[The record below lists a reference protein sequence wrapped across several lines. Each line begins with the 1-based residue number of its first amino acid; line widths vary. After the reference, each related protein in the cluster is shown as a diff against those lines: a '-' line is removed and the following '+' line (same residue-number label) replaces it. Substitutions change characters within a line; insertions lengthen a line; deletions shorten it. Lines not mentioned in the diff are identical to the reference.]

1 MLQRIR
7 NFSKSDMATAS
18 FYMALLSGIRLG
30 MNVVVGKFL
39 VLWLGSA
46 GLFLFGQF
54 QSLILLIQNI
64 STGAIHNGITRF
76 WARPDE
82 FDRESIR
89 KNSVSLSL
97 LLSSLASLILLLF
110 SGPVS
115 IWLFHTDVYQLPVAV
130 LSLGTFCIAVTQILT
145 AIFNAE
151 QRYKSISLLSN
162 LQSASLLVTVLVC
175 AFYFKEAG
183 ALYGLA
189 LTQIISFLLTL
200 FVFRNDVAQLLRFP
214 RWQLD
219 LAVLK
224 QLGQYS
230 LMAIASTVAVALTQI
245 YCRNEISSVLS
256 DQASGFWESTNR
268 ISNLYI
274 FFISFLF
281 SGYFLPRFAR
291 FVQPSEIRKELLHGL
306 LYLIGVFILTALF
319 LLPFRD
325 WFISLIFSDEFLAI
339 SSVLALQILGDF
351 LKAVSWLF
359 TNYLVAL
366 KQTTAFL
373 VFEVLG
379 QILTVILL
387 TWGLPRWGFTGIFEL
402 YIAGWAVQNLG
413 LFLYFYLFILREKH

>member
-1 MLQRIR
+1 
-7 NFSKSDMATAS
+7 MATAS
-18 FYMALLSGIRLG
+18 FYMAVLSGIRLG
-30 MNVVVGKFL
+30 MNVVVGKCL
-39 VLWLGSA
+39 VLWLGST
-46 GLFLFGQF
+46 GLYLFGQF
-54 QSLILLIQNI
+54 QSLVLLLQNI
-64 STGAIHNGITRF
+64 STGAIHNGVTRF

-82 FDRESIR
+82 FEKETVR
-89 KNSVSLSL
+89 KNAVSISL
-97 LLSSLASLILLLF
+97 VLSSMASLFLLLF

-115 IWLFHTDVYQLPVAV
+115 VWLFHSDVYRLPVGV

-162 LQSASLLVTVLVC
+162 LQSVSLLVTVLIG
-175 AFYFKEAG
+175 AFWFREAG

-189 LTQIISFLLTL
+189 LTQILAFLMVLI
-200 FVFRNDVAQLLRFP
+200 VFKTDVAGLLRFP
-214 RWQLD
+214 QWQLN
-219 LAVLK
+219 APVVK

-245 YCRNEISSVLS
+245 YCRNQIASTLS

-291 FVQPSEIRKELLHGL
+291 YVGASQIRKELLQGF
-306 LYLIGVFILTALF
+306 LYLSGVFCLTALF

-325 WFISLIFSDEFLAI
+325 WFITLIFSEEFLAI
-339 SSVLALQILGDF
+339 SSVLAFQILGDF

-366 KQTTAFL
+366 KHTKSFL
-373 VFEVLG
+373 FFEILG
-379 QILTVILL
+379 QLL
-387 TWGLPRWGFTGIFEL
+387 TIFLLRWGLSKWGFDGIFLL
-402 YIAGWAVQNLG
+402 YAAGWGLQNLG
-413 LFLYFYLFILREKH
+413 LFLYFYLFFFRKKN

>member
-1 MLQRIR
+1 V
-7 NFSKSDMATAS
+7 FTAS

-30 MNVVVGKFL
+30 MNVLVGKFL

-54 QSLILLIQNI
+54 QSLILILQNS

-89 KNSVSLSL
+89 KNSVSISLVLSGM
-97 LLSSLASLILLLF
+97 ASLFLLLF
-110 SGPVS
+110 SKPVS
-115 IWLFHTDVYQLPVAV
+115 IWLFHTEIYQLPVVV
-130 LSLGTFCIAVTQILT
+130 LSLSTFFIAITQILT

-162 LQSASLLVTVLVC
+162 LQSVSLLVSVLVC
-175 AFYFKEAG
+175 AFYFREAG

-189 LTQIISFLLTL
+189 FSQIISFLFIL
-200 FVFRNDVAQLLRFP
+200 FVFRNDVLSLLRFP
-214 RWQLD
+214 AWQLNTF
-219 LAVLK
+219 VLR

-230 LMAIASTVAVALTQI
+230 LMAIASTLAVALTQI
-245 YCRNEISSVLS
+245 YCRNLISSVLS

-291 FVQPSEIRKELLHGL
+291 FIQPFEIRKELLHGFI
-306 LYLIGVFILTALF
+306 YLSGVFLLTALF

-325 WFISLIFSDEFLAI
+325 WFITIIFSSEFLAI
-339 SSVLALQILGDF
+339 SSVLAFQILGDF
-351 LKAVSWLF
+351 FKALSWLF

-366 KQTTAFL
+366 KHTRAFL
-373 VFEVLG
+373 VFEMMG
-379 QILTVILL
+379 QILTILLL
-387 TWGLPRWGFTGIFEL
+387 TWGLPKWGFEGIFEL
-402 YIAGWAVQNLG
+402 YLAGWAVQSLA
-413 LFLYFYLFILREKH
+413 LFLYFYGFILREKR

>member
-1 MLQRIR
+1 
-7 NFSKSDMATAS
+7 MATAS

-291 FVQPSEIRKELLHGL
+291 YVQPSEIRKELLHGL

>member
-1 MLQRIR
+1 
-7 NFSKSDMATAS
+7 MATAS

-39 VLWLGSA
+39 VLWLGST

>member
-1 MLQRIR
+1 
-7 NFSKSDMATAS
+7 MATAS

-30 MNVVVGKFL
+30 MNVVVGKCL

-54 QSLILLIQNI
+54 QSLILLLQNF

-76 WARPDE
+76 WSRPDE

-89 KNSVSLSL
+89 KNSVSISVV
-97 LLSSLASLILLLF
+97 LSSLAALVLLVF

-175 AFYFKEAG
+175 AFYFREAG

-189 LTQIISFLLTL
+189 LTQLVSFLLVL
-200 FVFRNDVAQLLRFP
+200 IVFRSDVSSLLRFP

-219 LAVLK
+219 PSVLK
-224 QLGQYS
+224 QLSQYS

-245 YCRNEISSVLS
+245 YCRNEIASTLS
-256 DQASGFWESTNR
+256 EQASGFWESTNR

-291 FVQPSEIRKELLHGL
+291 YIQPSEIRKELFHGF
-306 LYLIGVFILTALF
+306 LYLSGVFLLTAIF
-319 LLPFRD
+319 LLPFRE

-339 SSVLALQILGDF
+339 SSVLAFQILGDF

-366 KQTTAFL
+366 KHTKAFL
-373 VFEVLG
+373 VFEILG
-379 QILTVILL
+379 QALTIVLL
-387 TWGLPRWGFTGIFEL
+387 TWGLPKWGFSGIFEL
-402 YIAGWAVQNLG
+402 YLVGWAVQNLG

>member
-1 MLQRIR
+1 
-7 NFSKSDMATAS
+7 MATAS

-373 VFEVLG
+373 VFEILG

>member
-1 MLQRIR
+1 
-7 NFSKSDMATAS
+7 MATAS

>member
-1 MLQRIR
+1 
-7 NFSKSDMATAS
+7 MATAS

-30 MNVVVGKFL
+30 MNVVVGKCL

-54 QSLILLIQNI
+54 QSLILLLQNV

-76 WARPDE
+76 WARPDD
-82 FDRESIR
+82 FDRELIR
-89 KNSVSLSL
+89 KNSVSISVV
-97 LLSSLASLILLLF
+97 LSSLAALVLLVF

-145 AIFNAE
+145 AIFNAD

-175 AFYFKEAG
+175 AFYFHEAG

-189 LTQIISFLLTL
+189 LTQIVSFSLIL
-200 FVFRNDVAQLLRFP
+200 FVFKRDVAQLLRFP
-214 RWQLD
+214 QWQLD
-219 LAVLK
+219 LSVLK
-224 QLGQYS
+224 QLSQYS

-245 YCRNEISSVLS
+245 YCRNEIASTLS
-256 DQASGFWESTNR
+256 EQASGFWESTNR
-268 ISNLYI
+268 IGNLYI

-291 FVQPSEIRKELLHGL
+291 FVQPAEIRKELFHGF
-306 LYLIGVFILTALF
+306 LYLSGVFLLTAVF
-319 LLPFRD
+319 LLPFRE
-325 WFISLIFSDEFLAI
+325 WFITLIFSDEFLAI
-339 SSVLALQILGDF
+339 SSVLAFQILGDF

-366 KQTTAFL
+366 KHTKAFL
-373 VFEVLG
+373 VFEILG
-379 QILTVILL
+379 QALTIVLL
-387 TWGLPRWGFTGIFEL
+387 TWGLPKWGFTGIFEL
-402 YIAGWAVQNLG
+402 YMVGWAVQNLG
-413 LFLYFYLFILREKH
+413 LFLYFYFFILREKY